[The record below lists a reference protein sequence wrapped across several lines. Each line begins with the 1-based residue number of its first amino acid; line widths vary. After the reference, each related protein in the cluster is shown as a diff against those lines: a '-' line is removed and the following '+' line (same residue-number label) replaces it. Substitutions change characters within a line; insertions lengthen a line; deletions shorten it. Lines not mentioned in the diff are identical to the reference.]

1 MAARGLQ
8 RCFNIYDLREL
19 ARRRLPLPIFSYMDG
34 GSDDEETLQRNIGA
48 FSDYELIP
56 RILVDVEHI
65 DMKTRVLGVVIDW

>member
-34 GSDDEETLQRNIGA
+34 GSDDEETLRRNIGA
-48 FSDYELIP
+48 FSDY
-56 RILVDVEHI
+56 
-65 DMKTRVLGVVIDW
+65 